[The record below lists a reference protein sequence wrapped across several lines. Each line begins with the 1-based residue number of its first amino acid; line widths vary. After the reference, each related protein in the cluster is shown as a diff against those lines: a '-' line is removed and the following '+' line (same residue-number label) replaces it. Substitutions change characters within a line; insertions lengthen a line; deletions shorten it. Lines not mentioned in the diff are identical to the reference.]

1 MDLSDAKDDISHC
14 GQSTSL
20 RTIGCRLRTAKTAR
34 AIDYSQESQMPQNRA
49 YVAVFGRFSYCFDPP
64 TSTFPLNATSSPRDH
79 SNSLVRV
86 HPTSL
91 LTGFSA
97 LGRAEAAANQQAS
110 HSAQSFPK
118 VSVSPQTLDP
128 PIPLRR
134 PALNFFQRF
143 LAWAW
148 SRSAYNDSE
157 MQMTNFGWRKRT

>member
-1 MDLSDAKDDISHC
+1 MKSDIFNVGLHVVLHDAKSNQNVMKKTPTIDGIEQ
-14 GQSTSL
+14 GQSS
-20 RTIGCRLRTAKTAR
+20 
-34 AIDYSQESQMPQNRA
+34 QNRA
-49 YVAVFGRFSYCFDPP
+49 LVAVFGRFSYCFDPP

-86 HPTSL
+86 NLPSL

-97 LGRAEAAANQQAS
+97 LGRAEAAANQQAN

-118 VSVSPQTLDP
+118 ILDP
-128 PIPLRR
+128 SIPPCR

>member
-1 MDLSDAKDDISHC
+1 MDLSDTKCDISPS

-20 RTIGCRLRTAKTAR
+20 RTFGCRLRTAKTAR

-97 LGRAEAAANQQAS
+97 LGRAEAVANQQAS

-118 VSVSPQTLDP
+118 ISDP
-128 PIPLRR
+128 PIAPCR

-148 SRSAYNDSE
+148 RIRLQQLE
-157 MQMTNFGWRKRT
+157 TKEMTNFGWRRKD

>member
-34 AIDYSQESQMPQNRA
+34 AIDYSQESQAPQNRA
-49 YVAVFGRFSYCFDPP
+49 YVAVFDQFQTLFDPP

-86 HPTSL
+86 NLPSL

-97 LGRAEAAANQQAS
+97 LGRAEAAANQQAN

-118 VSVSPQTLDP
+118 ILDP
-128 PIPLRR
+128 SIPPCR
-134 PALNFFQRF
+134 PALNMGKTRPDFQRA
-143 LAWAW
+143 LGGLQP
-148 SRSAYNDSE
+148 S
-157 MQMTNFGWRKRT
+157 Q

>member
-1 MDLSDAKDDISHC
+1 MDLSDTKDDISHS

-34 AIDYSQESQMPQNRA
+34 AIDYSQESQAPQNRA

-118 VSVSPQTLDP
+118 ISDP
-128 PIPLRR
+128 PIAPCR